1 LIKSQRIAVSV
12 AFLAFGAACTTWV
25 PRLPA
30 LKDHLHLTDGQVGL
44 ALLAYAVGAVVG
56 AAAARLVLARG
67 ARAFVQAGTVAL
79 CVALIGPGLAAD
91 FTQLF
96 ASLLLIGATAGFIDV
111 LENAQ
116 AAELERKA
124 GRPLINGFHGFW
136 SLGAIIGSVSAGA
149 AAYAGVT
156 PLVQFIAVGGIVVV
170 ATAWI
175 LRDLPD
181 TLDLLAISVEAG
193 MGFEGA
199 LEVVCQNFTSP
210 LADEFSRTLREMELG
225 LPRRDAFQ
233 NLKRRTEV
241 PELSNFV
248 LALLQADALGIPI
261 GRVLKTQA
269 AEMRNKRRQWAREK
283 AGKLPVKIMFPLVCF
298 IFPAI
303 LVIVLGPAG
312 SSIGKAFR

>member
-1 LIKSQRIAVSV
+1 MNAVIRRFRRPDQDAVDYLQELEADELGVGDYEAHLSQPFLTRIVRPIGERGLKAISSLTPSNYLDSV
-12 AFLAFGAACTTWV
+12 HKKL
-25 PRLPA
+25 
-30 LKDHLHLTDGQVGL
+30 
-44 ALLAYAVGAVVG
+44 LLAGMASTV
-56 AAAARLVLARG
+56 
-67 ARAFVQAGTVAL
+67 RAEEFVT
-79 CVALIGPGLAAD
+79 
-91 FTQLF
+91 
-96 ASLLLIGATAGFIDV
+96 
-111 LENAQ
+111 AQ
-116 AAELERKA
+116 AALTLFSALAAVALVLLTHPPSNKAVLFLVLLPTMGALFPAAWLNRKVSERK
-124 GRPLINGFHGFW
+124 LM
-136 SLGAIIGSVSAGA
+136 
-149 AAYAGVT
+149 
-156 PLVQFIAVGGIVVV
+156 
-170 ATAWI
+170 I

-298 IFPAI
+298 IFPAV

-312 SSIGKAFR
+312 SSIGQALR